1 MANPMSVAQ
10 DLIFHAPD
18 QFRCA
23 LDSQLMMDPV
33 RTPQAWLQGS
43 CMTRTVPEAPGLQ
56 YGQINDYK
64 CIAGVGGMKE
74 TPQATAGTSLLWKD
88 GIQSWTAPVLF
99 CATLLEHTHTDTHR

>member
-23 LDSQLMMDPV
+23 LDGQLMMDPV

-56 YGQINDYK
+56 YG
-64 CIAGVGGMKE
+64 
-74 TPQATAGTSLLWKD
+74 
-88 GIQSWTAPVLF
+88 
-99 CATLLEHTHTDTHR
+99 